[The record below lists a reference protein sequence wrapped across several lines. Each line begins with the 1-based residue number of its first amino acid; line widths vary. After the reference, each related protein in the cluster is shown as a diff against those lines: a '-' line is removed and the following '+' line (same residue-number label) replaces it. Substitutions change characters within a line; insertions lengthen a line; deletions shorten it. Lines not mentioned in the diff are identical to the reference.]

1 MAKYNTRNPEDRA
14 RLKEDAEKMGKE
26 GIALTQKATMEMLSN
41 ARRLAE
47 EKNSDNPVALN
58 TAAELFDRAD
68 DENREILKQ
77 YGGEKSVESMDYR
90 KPDEGYVKKYK
101 EKFGDNDGEGTKM
114 AVAELSAGK
123 KKRKTKKTEE
133 DNTADTIKQE
143 EKNTENKKPNVM
155 ENDEMKPW
163 EKRDYKPFD
172 PSTVPSNVQFDMIPL
187 PSRGECYAHKK
198 GKIPVAY
205 LTAADENVMVSP
217 NLMRDGKVIE
227 MILKRKI
234 LDKDFV
240 YEDLCE
246 GDIEA
251 IVLWLRS
258 TAFGNTM
265 QYRSVAPNG
274 NVYMTTVDLSKVTY
288 KEISISGNEDGEF
301 EYTTGNGDKITFR
314 YLNRSRI
321 NDIVMNSVVAN
332 MGVDIENAKYFVS
345 LAQNTYDKIKA
356 DKSDDEDFNSSVD
369 TIKEI
374 LDGLYENNGCDGKE
388 NTIMTDTVAVQTMSV
403 NGNRDREYVKEYIN
417 SMLLGEFRKYS
428 NYLKDNEPGMDL
440 SITVNI
446 PESDGGGSYET
457 FLRLRDDIFL
467 AD

>member
-90 KPDEGYVKKYK
+90 KPDDEYVKKYK

-123 KKRKTKKTEE
+123 K
-133 DNTADTIKQE
+133 
-143 EKNTENKKPNVM
+143 KKPNVM

-246 GDIEA
+246 GDVEA

-274 NVYMTTVDLSKVTY
+274 NVYNTTVDLSKVTY

-356 DKSDDEDFNSSVD
+356 DKSDDEYFNSSVD

-374 LDGLYENNGCDGKE
+374 LDSLYENNGCEGKE
-388 NTIMTDTVAVQTMSV
+388 NTMMTDTVAVQTMSV